1 MHCQPKTKRPLRT
14 KRSELIIAATIQDR
28 KVLNFLIRFSI
39 MNEVR
44 LLFGA
49 PAIRDKA
56 QFIQAI
62 RNLQKRSGCVIQ
74 ALDADKVVS
83 ETHLIFAAEKAM
95 AAFFQGRNI
104 AKDPG
109 LEILRYAS
117 GERQINGALDMG
129 LADTT
134 KRIALILTAFGK
146 SCSLPDDSELS
157 EIVAQDGKGCAFR
170 PEAVKKTFCIS
181 PEEIDAVGEAR
192 IPDLVLERVALVD
205 TYR

>member
-1 MHCQPKTKRPLRT
+1 
-14 KRSELIIAATIQDR
+14 
-28 KVLNFLIRFSI
+28 

-44 LLFGA
+44 LLFGE

-56 QFIQAI
+56 QLILAI
-62 RNLQKRSGCVIQ
+62 RDLQKRFGCVIQ

-83 ETHLIFAAEKAM
+83 ETHLTFAAGKAM
-95 AAFFQGRNI
+95 SAFSQGRNI

-117 GERQINGALDMG
+117 GERQINGALAMG
-129 LADTT
+129 VADST
-134 KRIALILTAFGK
+134 KRIAILLTPFGEK
-146 SCSLPDDSELS
+146 CTLPDASELS
-157 EIVAQDGKGCAFR
+157 SVIELDGKGCSFR
-170 PEAVKKTFCIS
+170 PEAVKETFCIS
-181 PEEIDAVGEAR
+181 ALEIDAVGEAR

>member
-1 MHCQPKTKRPLRT
+1 MIGADNCSDDSRPQGFKHPHQILNNERGSLALWSARNPKQCPADPGYPEYAKVARLRNPGPGCRQGGKRNSPQLC
-14 KRSELIIAATIQDR
+14 S
-28 KVLNFLIRFSI
+28 
-39 MNEVR
+39 
-44 LLFGA
+44 
-49 PAIRDKA
+49 
-56 QFIQAI
+56 
-62 RNLQKRSGCVIQ
+62 C
-74 ALDADKVVS
+74 
-83 ETHLIFAAEKAM
+83 FAAEKAM
-95 AAFFQGRNI
+95 AAFSQGRNI

-129 LADTT
+129 LADSTE
-134 KRIALILTAFGK
+134 RIALILTTFGK

-157 EIVAQDGKGCAFR
+157 EIVAQDGKGCAFQ

>member
-1 MHCQPKTKRPLRT
+1 L
-14 KRSELIIAATIQDR
+14 AATIQDR
-28 KVLNFLIRFSI
+28 KVLSFLIRFSI

-49 PAIRDKA
+49 PAIRDKV
-56 QFIQAI
+56 QLIEAI
-62 RNLQKRSGCVIQ
+62 RNLQKRRNCVIQ

-83 ETHLIFAAEKAM
+83 ETHLIFATEKAI
-95 AAFFQGRNI
+95 AAFSQGRNI

-117 GERQINGALDMG
+117 GERQINGALAMG
-129 LADTT
+129 VADSTE
-134 KRIALILTAFGK
+134 RIALILTPFGK
-146 SCSLPDDSELS
+146 SCSMPDASELS
-157 EIVAQDGKGCAFR
+157 GIVKQDGKGCTFQ
-170 PEAVKKTFCIS
+170 PEAVKRTFCIS

>member
-1 MHCQPKTKRPLRT
+1 
-14 KRSELIIAATIQDR
+14 
-28 KVLNFLIRFSI
+28 

-49 PAIRDKA
+49 PAIRNKA
-56 QFIQAI
+56 QLILAI
-62 RNLQKRSGCVIQ
+62 RNMQKRCDCVIQ

-83 ETHLIFAAEKAM
+83 ETHLRFAAEKAM
-95 AAFFQGRNI
+95 AAFSQGRNI
-104 AKDPG
+104 ANDPG

-117 GERQINGALDMG
+117 GERQINGALYMG
-129 LADTT
+129 LADSTE
-134 KRIALILTAFGK
+134 RIALILTTFGK
-146 SCSLPDDSELS
+146 SCSLPNDSELS
-157 EIVAQDGKGCAFR
+157 EIVEQDGKGCAFR
-170 PEAVKKTFCIS
+170 LEAVKKNFCIS

>member
-56 QFIQAI
+56 QLIQAI

-95 AAFFQGRNI
+95 AAFSQGRNI

-129 LADTT
+129 VADSTE
-134 KRIALILTAFGK
+134 RIALILTAFGK

-157 EIVAQDGKGCAFR
+157 EIVAQDGKGCAFQ